1 MATINAS
8 SSADIIV
15 PSNNGDTYRGLGGD
29 DTYIISNAVN
39 GDVTIVDTVG
49 TNTIQL
55 VDGLSISSTKF
66 AADSVKLTL
75 SNGSTVTVNG
85 ADNFTFEIG
94 GNETSGT
101 TGSSVDYAGLASAM
115 GVASLPTGSTISDG
129 TGGTISGTSVGASAT
144 YTLSASAN
152 TVAEGG
158 SITYTVTASSAPT
171 SDVTLTYSVVGN
183 DLGGAATSATADDI
197 VSLSGS
203 VTIASGSTSTTFSI
217 TPNTDESNEGLEG
230 IKVSLLDSDNAVVG
244 SHTASISNTTAAA
257 ATTSNLTTGVDTI
270 AAGSGDNTIGGTITA
285 ANGVGSTAQP
295 GDVIDGGAGTDVLKL
310 SLAGT
315 LTGDHTIS
323 GLEVSN
329 VEEIQVNGFQTDNGQ
344 DYTLDMTLMT
354 GVDTIGLVASSA
366 TNDLTISNIPNLM
379 TVNAKQGGGDLTVTY
394 LATTVVGTADAQ
406 QINVN
411 NYTGA
416 LLSIA
421 GVETVTIDSS
431 GVKSTITALTTTSMT
446 SLTVTGDA
454 LLTVTNAIENGT
466 TSIDATGS
474 TGGVTLTLTPTAATG
489 VTFAGSEAA
498 DTLIVGGSL
507 SLLTPID
514 GNGGVDTVS
523 ISDGATLTSLTGT
536 MLTDIEVLAAS
547 ATDTDQYNTSYTP
560 GITAVASSAATDS
573 ITSTQV
579 TFSYMDAENS
589 TATISGT
596 EDVTL
601 SLAVDGAADVGNIT
615 VGLATQASLTNA
627 DIVANDY
634 ETINLTGGVLTATG
648 VTISIFGGTDL
659 SVLNVSGGKI
669 TVSAWNGGTLITNID
684 ASASAAFV
692 MPSSPATTLADTVTG
707 GAGND
712 TLYGGAKVS
721 TVSGGA
727 GNDTLYGGASGD
739 TIEGGAGNDTILG
752 QAGSDIISGGAGNDI
767 IENDVVA
774 NFEDLASPDVIDGG
788 EGTLD
793 IVNFGSNVNWTIA
806 AEDLSIKNI
815 ERITFDSTGNASITL
830 NDAVYTNAGETNLDI
845 RDTEGTGTFTVVA
858 SALSAANSVTVTTS
872 GAAIVDTITG
882 GAGDDTLKVTT
893 NATGSWATT
902 DTFTG
907 GKGTDEMIITVGNAA
922 LAQATQTG
930 VTAVEK
936 ITFIGTASN
945 ASNWTL
951 ADATFVTTTLA
962 AVRGVVDASGMTG
975 SGVLTFV
982 GSAEDDSPITLTGG
996 RGNDILTGTSTAA
1009 AVDIISGGAGNDTI
1023 DGDAGIDNLSGGEG
1037 NDIFNVTINGDF
1049 IGLTSAETV
1058 DGGTG
1063 TDTLAFNDDTSS
1075 ATIAAAD
1082 LANISGIEI
1091 ISIAGNDAAAIT
1103 LSDSVFTANGSS
1115 SLRISRDDDTV
1126 VNFTVNAGGLS
1137 SANSLDVRPADGGS
1151 STDILTLGAG
1161 DDTVRYSDGAHF
1173 DTADVINGGAGTDTL
1188 LVLQAGNAHS
1198 ATYTNVSNIEAIT
1211 YTQVNGG
1218 TVGGTL
1224 ADGNFVSLT
1233 LAPVSGV
1240 GLTTALTFDGTA
1252 ENDSSIKL
1260 TGGTAGDTLTG
1271 TDTTTKGDTI
1281 QGNGGADTID
1291 GSKGGDIL
1299 TGGAG
1304 ADIFTYNAV
1313 ADSNTGAQDSITDFL
1328 SGTDGLAITLD
1339 YSSSTQDTTITADVT
1354 TAKTS
1359 KTLVQDSF
1367 TGERGQ
1373 TVYSTDDSTLYI
1385 NYNNDNLVTSLDY
1398 AIGINAGATA
1408 TTTVADAD
1416 ITWTIKGGSGADIIT
1431 GNVNADTIEPGAGI
1445 DTINSGRGADTLT
1458 LTADGADD
1466 VIRLQTN
1473 ELYTDGTSVDNGSVA
1488 VDAVTSFL
1496 VGASGDQV
1504 EISLAAIEAMSGVID
1519 LIDPGNAANSTAAG
1533 DTMVITDGGTGT
1545 YNLSGATTSIIVS
1558 VQAVGTLGEAGLED
1572 LIEDNAANEL
1582 IASGAQAVGDAYL
1595 FLADDSSDS
1604 ALYLAVVG
1612 TAIADNG
1619 AITADDVQLVKLITF
1634 TDNAATQ
1641 SYHADNFE
1649 IIA

>member
-15 PSNNGDTYRGLGGD
+15 PSNNGDTYRGLGGN

-94 GNETSGT
+94 GNETSGV

-129 TGGTISGTSVGASAT
+129 TGGTISGTSVGASAS

-158 SITYTVTASSAPT
+158 SITYTVTASSAPS

-183 DLGGAATSATADDI
+183 DLDGAATAAGSSDLVSLSGTVTIAAGATSATFD
-197 VSLSGS
+197 
-203 VTIASGSTSTTFSI
+203 VTA
-217 TPNTDESNEGLEG
+217 NTDEVNEGLEG
-230 IKVSLLDSDNAVVG
+230 IKVSLLDSSNSVVG
-244 SHTASISNTTAAA
+244 SHTASISNTTSTA
-257 ATTSNLTTGVDTI
+257 ATTTNLTTGVDTV
-270 AAGSGDNTIGGTITA
+270 AAGDGDNIVGGTISA
-285 ANGVGSTAQP
+285 ANATGSTAQP
-295 GDVIDGGAGTDVLKL
+295 GDVIDGGAGTDVFKL

-323 GLEVSN
+323 GLELSG
-329 VEEIQVNGFQTDNGQ
+329 VEEIQINGFQTDNGQ

-354 GVDTIGLVASSA
+354 GVNTIGLTSSAA
-366 TNDLTISNIPNLM
+366 TNDITISNVPNLM

-394 LATTVVGTADAQ
+394 LATVVAGAADAQ
-406 QINVN
+406 TLNVN
-411 NYTGA
+411 NYTGTVS
-416 LLSIA
+416 LA
-421 GVETVTIDSS
+421 GVETMTIDSS
-431 GVKSTITALTTTSMT
+431 GTKSTLAALTATSMK

-454 LLTVTNAIENGT
+454 LLTITGALEDGM
-466 TSIDATGS
+466 TSVDASGS
-474 TGGVTLTLTPTAATG
+474 TGGVRLTLTPTAATG
-489 VTFAGSEAA
+489 VSVTGSDAA
-498 DTLIVGGSL
+498 DIYTLGGSL

-514 GNGGVDTVS
+514 GKGGVDTVS
-523 ISDGATLTSLTGT
+523 INDGATLTSTTGAV
-536 MLTDIEVLAAS
+536 LSNIEVLSAAT
-547 ATDTDQYNTSYTP
+547 TDTDQYNTSYVP
-560 GITAVASSAATDS
+560 GITAVASSAATDG

-601 SLAVDGAADVGNIT
+601 TLAVDGAADVGNIT
-615 VGLATQASLTNA
+615 VGLATQASLTNV
-627 DIVANDY
+627 DVLANDY

-648 VTISIFGGTDL
+648 ITMTLFGGSDL
-659 SVLNVSGGKI
+659 TTLNVSGGKV
-669 TVSAWNGGTLITNID
+669 TVSGWNGGTLLTTVD
-684 ASASAAFV
+684 ASGGAAFV
-692 MPSSPATTLADTVTG
+692 MPSSPASTYADTVTGSAGNDTLYGGTKVSTVDGGAGNDTIYGGASGDTLTG

-712 TLYGGAKVS
+712 TLYG
-721 TVSGGA
+721 
-727 GNDTLYGGASGD
+727 
-739 TIEGGAGNDTILG
+739 
-752 QAGSDIISGGAGNDI
+752 QAGSDTINGGAGNDI
-767 IENDVVA
+767 IENDVLA

-788 EGTLD
+788 EGTD
-793 IVNFGSNVNWTIA
+793 ILNFGSNVNWTVA
-806 AEDLSIKNI
+806 AEDLNI
-815 ERITFDSTGNASITL
+815 VNVERITFDTSGNASLTL
-830 NDAVYTNAGETNLDI
+830 NDDVYTTAGATSMDI
-845 RDTEGTGTFTVVA
+845 RDTEGTGTFTVTA
-858 SALSAANSVTVTTS
+858 SSLSAANSITVTTS
-872 GAAIVDTITG
+872 AAAIVDTITG

-893 NATGSWATT
+893 NATASWAAT

-922 LAQATQTG
+922 LTQATQTG

-936 ITFIGTASN
+936 ISFVGTTST

-951 ADATFVTTTLA
+951 ADATFVTTSTA
-962 AVRGVVDASGMTG
+962 TVRGVVDASAMTG

-982 GSAEDDSPITLTGG
+982 GSAEDDSAMTLTGG
-996 RGNDILTGTSTAA
+996 RGNDILTGTSTTTAA
-1009 AVDIISGGAGNDTI
+1009 DIIDGGPGNDTI

-1037 NDIFNVTINGDF
+1037 NDIFTVSVNGDF

-1058 DGGTG
+1058 SGGSG
-1063 TDTLAFNDDTSS
+1063 TDTLSFADSTSG
-1075 ATIAAAD
+1075 ATVAAAD

-1091 ISIAGNDAAAIT
+1091 LSFSGNDAVSLT

-1115 SLRISRDDDTV
+1115 SLRITRDDDTV

-1151 STDILTLGAG
+1151 ATDIITLGAG
-1161 DDTVRYSDGAHF
+1161 NDSVIYLNGAHF
-1173 DTADVINGGAGTDTL
+1173 DTADTINGGLGTDGIIVYMAGT
-1188 LVLQAGNAHS
+1188 AHS
-1198 ATYTNVSNIEAIT
+1198 ATYTNVSNIESIT
-1211 YTQVNGG
+1211 YSNLNGG

-1224 ADGNFVSLT
+1224 ADGNFVSQT
-1233 LAPVSGV
+1233 LATVSGV

-1252 ENDSSIKL
+1252 ENDSSIAL

-1281 QGNGGADTID
+1281 KGNGGADTID
-1291 GSKGGDIL
+1291 GSKGADTL

-1304 ADIFTYNAV
+1304 ADIFTYNVV

-1339 YSSSTQDTTITADVT
+1339 YSSSTQALTITADVT
-1354 TAKTS
+1354 AAKTS
-1359 KTLVQDSF
+1359 KSAAQDSF

-1373 TVYSTDDSTLYI
+1373 TVYSTDDEVLYI

-1398 AIGINAGATA
+1398 AIAINPGATA

-1416 ITWTIKGGSGADIIT
+1416 VTWTIKGGSGADIIT
-1431 GNVNADTIEPGAGI
+1431 ANVNADTIEPGAGI

-1488 VDAVTSFL
+1488 VDTVTNFL
-1496 VGASGDQV
+1496 VGSSGDQV

-1558 VQAVGTLGEAGLED
+1558 VQGVGTLDEAGLED

-1595 FLADDSSDS
+1595 FLADDGTNS

-1612 TAIADNG
+1612 TAIGDNG
-1619 AITADDVQLVKLITF
+1619 AITADDVNLVKLITF
-1634 TDNAATQ
+1634 SGNDATQ